1 MEVDGCDN
9 VTIVSRQEWGAR
21 QTKDSHH
28 MNTPVTT
35 LFIHHTAMQPCITLQ
50 DCCHEMRTIQ
60 NFHMDTRGWDD
71 IGYNFLIGQDGR
83 VYEGRGW
90 NREGAHTKGW
100 NNVAIAFSVMGN
112 FMTHVPNQAALDAV
126 NLMIACAIKEN
137 KLTPNYKLYGHRD
150 VGNTACPGDA
160 FYKLIET
167 WPHFAGNLTIVKP
180 TPTP

>member
-1 MEVDGCDN
+1 
-9 VTIVSRQEWGAR
+9 
-21 QTKDSHH
+21 
-28 MNTPVTT
+28 
-35 LFIHHTAMQPCITLQ
+35 
-50 DCCHEMRTIQ
+50 
-60 NFHMDTRGWDD
+60 
-71 IGYNFLIGQDGR
+71 
-83 VYEGRGW
+83 
-90 NREGAHTKGW
+90 
-100 NNVAIAFSVMGN
+100 MGN

-180 TPTP
+180 TPTPWFCHVTVYGLKDK